1 MENKV
6 ISKVFLWMFIGLFV
20 TFLTGYVI
28 STNEKMLISV
38 FSTSSYIIFSI
49 IEIVL
54 VIILSARIKKL
65 KPTTC
70 RIFFL
75 LYSFISGLTFS
86 SIFIAYSVK
95 SIIYVFLVSA
105 IIFGLFSLIGYTTKI
120 NLNKVGIYLMMAL
133 FGIIICSII
142 NVFVGSQSFDLFLS
156 GTIILI
162 FMGITAYDIQKIKN
176 IYTSTV
182 PKDNLAIYGA
192 LQLYLDYINIFLN
205 LLRLFTND
213 R

>member
-1 MENKV
+1 
-6 ISKVFLWMFIGLFV
+6 
-20 TFLTGYVI
+20 
-28 STNEKMLISV
+28 
-38 FSTSSYIIFSI
+38 
-49 IEIVL
+49 
-54 VIILSARIKKL
+54 
-65 KPTTC
+65 
-70 RIFFL
+70 
-75 LYSFISGLTFS
+75 
-86 SIFIAYSVK
+86 
-95 SIIYVFLVSA
+95 
-105 IIFGLFSLIGYTTKI
+105 
-120 NLNKVGIYLMMAL
+120 MMAL

-205 LLRLFTND
+205 LLKLFTND